1 MEEKTVP
8 GIFFIRILILVLY
21 ISIHVFIMPYNKY
34 NIQNKEITNFGMLIY
49 KTNMSILIKNH
60 IPGSIFSSINPQKHI
75 FYEIFSFFN
84 NDLVK

>member
-1 MEEKTVP
+1 MYTKICQPTSLYTIKMNKRKKDKKVQK
-8 GIFFIRILILVLY
+8 LINRGKMQ
-21 ISIHVFIMPYNKY
+21 S
-34 NIQNKEITNFGMLIY
+34 KEITNFCVLIY

-75 FYEIFSFFN
+75 FYEFFSFFN